1 LPGVATGARGNC
13 AALKRIAPQDAN
25 LIVIAHQALELAQD
39 HLPHELRQMIIQ
51 CIPVYLKCV
60 ILATL
65 TLIDQRIVV
74 VLRQGG
80 VQIRPATAGS
90 TENFAAHGRIATELP
105 DQSPQFR
112 RRHSVSA
119 RATHEHLLESVG
131 ARMLG
136 ASDKPMLTIPCNR
149 QQLAEGHNGVAVV
162 HGAPLDFGTARFASR
177 RDTAFVIPDAAVDA
191 EKSALQQSQ
200 YARQE
205 FFSRPLFAGAY
216 ELHDRRRVN
225 E

>member
-1 LPGVATGARGNC
+1 VATGARGNC

-25 LIVIAHQALELAQD
+25 LIVIAHQALKLAQN

-51 CIPVYLKCV
+51 RIPVYLKSV

-80 VQIRPATAGS
+80 VQIRPATAGCA
-90 TENFAAHGRIATELP
+90 EDFAAHRRIATELP
-105 DQSPQFR
+105 DQSAQFHR
-112 RRHSVSA
+112 SHGVPA
-119 RATHEHLLESVG
+119 RATHEQLLQSVR

-136 ASDKPMLTIPCNR
+136 AGDKPMLTISGNR
-149 QQLAEGHNGVAVV
+149 QQFAEGHNGVAVV
-162 HGAPLDFGTARFASR
+162 HGASLDIGTARFASR
-177 RDTAFVIPDAAVDA
+177 RDTAFVIPDNAVDA
-191 EKSALQQSQ
+191 KKSALQSTVR
-200 YARQE
+200 APGI
-205 FFSRPLFAGAY
+205 FFTASLVRAY
-216 ELHDRRRVN
+216 ELHDCSSVN